1 MIKTSY
7 KSQTTYKQIHNDYTP
22 KDISAEAAICPGGYG
37 RGHGGRLERIRPL
50 GRPGDDLV
58 DHPAGRHPNHHLHL

>member
-22 KDISAEAAICPGGYG
+22 KDISAEAAICLNCTKKKCNGNCKDFYEK
-37 RGHGGRLERIRPL
+37 RRKLRDEISE
-50 GRPGDDLV
+50 
-58 DHPAGRHPNHHLHL
+58 

>member
-22 KDISAEAAICPGGYG
+22 KDISAEAAICLNCTKKKCNGNCREFYIA
-37 RGHGGRLERIRPL
+37 RNKLRKEEK
-50 GRPGDDLV
+50 
-58 DHPAGRHPNHHLHL
+58 